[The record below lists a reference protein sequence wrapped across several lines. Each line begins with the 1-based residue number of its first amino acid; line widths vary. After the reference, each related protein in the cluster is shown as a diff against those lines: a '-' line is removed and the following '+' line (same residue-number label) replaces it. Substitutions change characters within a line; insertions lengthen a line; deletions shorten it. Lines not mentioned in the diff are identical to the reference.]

1 MITVSHLPLS
11 WRTLCCAGLTAL
23 LMSAC
28 GGGTSNSAPAA
39 DAAAQQSTSIGTGSS
54 APSPST
60 TGSVSDP
67 APSVPAAPSTQ
78 PAPPRAA
85 NQVVEYYGAS
95 SVWGA
100 KSGDT
105 GKQVAVT
112 EPKAFQSALP
122 ANTPYTT
129 VVNRGISG
137 ATARDWLYGSPNIP
151 IPWAKQM
158 ADSKASIVIMQIGI
172 NDMNTY
178 SLSEYTSALTELV
191 KQTRAAGKVMVL
203 ETPGPADNGAL
214 DAFARGMIDVAA
226 KLNVPLID
234 QYTYWTDY
242 MAANNVAIRT
252 LVPDGTH
259 PSDAWYI
266 QKGQYAAGV
275 FTKYFP

>member
-1 MITVSHLPLS
+1 MITASHFPLS
-11 WRTLCCAGLTAL
+11 WRTLCCAGFTAL

-28 GGGTSNSAPAA
+28 GGASGSAPAA
-39 DAAAQQSTSIGTGSS
+39 DAAAQQSAGIGAGSA

-60 TGSVSDP
+60 SGSVSEP
-67 APSVPAAPSTQ
+67 VPSAPAAPSTQ

-85 NQVVEYYGAS
+85 NQVIEYYGAS

-105 GKQVAVT
+105 GTQVAVT
-112 EPKAFQSALP
+112 EPMAFQAALP
-122 ANTPYTT
+122 ENTPYTT

-151 IPWAKQM
+151 VPWATQM
-158 ADSKASIVIMQIGI
+158 TDSKASIVIMQIGI
-172 NDMNTY
+172 NDMNAY
-178 SLSEYTSALTELV
+178 SLAEYTNALTELV
-191 KQTRAAGKVMVL
+191 KQTRAAGKIMVF

-214 DAFARGMIDVAA
+214 DSFVRGMIEVAA

-234 QYTYWTDY
+234 QYTYWTAY
-242 MAANNVAIRT
+242 MADNNVAIRT

-266 QKGQYAAGV
+266 QKGQYAASV
-275 FTKYFP
+275 FAKHFP

>member
-1 MITVSHLPLS
+1 M
-11 WRTLCCAGLTAL
+11 
-23 LMSAC
+23 
-28 GGGTSNSAPAA
+28 
-39 DAAAQQSTSIGTGSS
+39 
-54 APSPST
+54 
-60 TGSVSDP
+60 
-67 APSVPAAPSTQ
+67 TQ
-78 PAPPRAA
+78 II
-85 NQVVEYYGAS
+85 EYYGAS

-105 GKQVAVT
+105 GTQVAVT
-112 EPKAFQSALP
+112 QPMAFQAALP
-122 ANTPYTT
+122 ADTSYTQI
-129 VVNRGISG
+129 VNRGISG

-151 IPWAKQM
+151 IPWTTQM
-158 ADSKASIVIMQIGI
+158 ANSKASVVIMQIGI

-178 SLSEYTSALTELV
+178 SLTEYTNALTELV
-191 KQTRAAGKVMVL
+191 KQTRAAGKIMVL

-214 DAFARGMIDVAA
+214 DPFARGMIDVAT

-234 QYTYWTDY
+234 QYTYWTAY

-275 FTKYFP
+275 FSKYFP